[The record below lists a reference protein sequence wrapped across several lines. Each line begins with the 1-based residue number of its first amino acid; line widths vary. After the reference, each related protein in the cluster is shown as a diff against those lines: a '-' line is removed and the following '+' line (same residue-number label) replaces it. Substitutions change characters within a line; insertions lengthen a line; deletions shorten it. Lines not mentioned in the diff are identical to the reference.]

1 MIQRNGFTRALLF
14 PLLIL
19 CAACRST
26 PDPPPLTD
34 DAELN
39 AFARQVAADLEAHDW
54 QELIAVADPDHYR
67 TQVQEHGMS
76 EPQYVAE
83 LFGLH
88 RVGNNIKRGERV
100 EWSDLERIESVALH
114 SLSRTAGGSR
124 VEGTATLGDG
134 STLSI
139 LANVEGEGGDYVL
152 TGGVG

>member
-1 MIQRNGFTRALLF
+1 MVQRHGFTRILVL

-34 DAELN
+34 DPELN
-39 AFARQVAADLEAHDW
+39 AFVRQVAADLEAHDW
-54 QELIAVADPDHYR
+54 QEIIGVADPDHYR
-67 TQVQEHGMS
+67 IQVEEHGMP

-83 LFGLH
+83 LLGLH
-88 RVGNNIKRGERV
+88 RVGNDIKRGERV
-100 EWSDLERIESVALH
+100 EWSDLERIEAVELH
-114 SLSRTAGGSR
+114 SLSRR
-124 VEGTATLGDG
+124 VTRSTLAGTATLADG

-139 LANVEGEGGDYVL
+139 RASVEQDGGDYVL